1 MIRLYKD
8 EALAEIKSEFKAEAS
23 DTVKLAIAK
32 IFYAKREFMQEINK
46 VQ

>member
-1 MIRLYKD
+1 MLRHYKD
-8 EALAEIKSEFKAEAS
+8 EALAEIKAEFKAEAS